1 MFKEDFEMAAVQKEH
16 DEAVARKKQQLAQA
30 EVEHEKLIAQ
40 EEQEQKEKAEKA
52 LADAEK

>member
-40 EEQEQKEKAEKA
+40 EEQDQKEKAEKA

>member
-16 DEAVARKKQQLAQA
+16 HEAVARKKQQLAQA
-30 EVEHEKLIAQ
+30 EVEHEKLIAE